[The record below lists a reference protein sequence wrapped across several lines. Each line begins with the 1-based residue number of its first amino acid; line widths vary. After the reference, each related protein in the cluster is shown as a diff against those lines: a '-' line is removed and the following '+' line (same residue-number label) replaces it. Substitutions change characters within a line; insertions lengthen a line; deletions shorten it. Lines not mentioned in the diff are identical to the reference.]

1 MAGAPALVSAA
12 AIAEAPGVAMGMTYV
27 ANADSIGLVME
38 NAAAAQQRGQVVA
51 GVATTI
57 TVAMIIAAGA
67 KGGV

>member
-67 KGGV
+67 KGGA

>member
-1 MAGAPALVSAA
+1 MAGAPALVSVA

-38 NAAAAQQRGQVVA
+38 NPAAPQQRGQVVA

-57 TVAMIIAAGA
+57 TVAMNIAAGA
-67 KGGV
+67 KGGT

>member
-67 KGGV
+67 KGGT

>member
-1 MAGAPALVSAA
+1 MAELPALVSAA

-27 ANADSIGLVME
+27 ANADSLGLVME